1 MYMDKSLIWMD
12 YLFLFLFL
20 FCCRLG
26 REVAE
31 GLERRRRES
40 EEWEMSVS
48 SWSPIR
54 AVSNPAVNERRM
66 MERSVVSGS
75 WGSRSGREERVEME
89 MEESVIWITSFQ
101 FTLIIISKFTRTHA

>member
-1 MYMDKSLIWMD
+1 MDKSLIWMD
-12 YLFLFLFL
+12 YLFLFL

-40 EEWEMSVS
+40 LNREMSVS

-66 MERSVVSGS
+66 MEMSVQKVERGVEE
-75 WGSRSGREERVEME
+75 SRSGREEERVE

>member
-1 MYMDKSLIWMD
+1 MDKSLIWMD
-12 YLFLFLFL
+12 YLFLFLFLFL

-40 EEWEMSVS
+40 LNREMSVS

-54 AVSNPAVNERRM
+54 AVSNPAVNESRI

>member
-1 MYMDKSLIWMD
+1 MDKSLIWMD
-12 YLFLFLFL
+12 YLFLFLF
-20 FCCRLG
+20 CCRLG
-26 REVAE
+26 RGVAE
-31 GLERRRRES
+31 SLERRRRES
-40 EEWEMSVS
+40 LNREMSVS

-89 MEESVIWITSFQ
+89 ESVIWITSFQ